1 MILKQEYVMIVYKDG
16 KLMMEIAMILIVWR
30 DNQINAYN
38 VMKDI
43 MFHKID
49 AYWWETLIAI
59 WQIRLEHA

>member
-49 AYWWETLIAI
+49 AFWWETVIAN